1 MSANPP
7 EQPTS
12 GGWVTQE
19 PTDDGVRI
27 TVVTEHGANSHD
39 IRGGLSEDDLLD

>member
-1 MSANPP
+1 MTGTND
-7 EQPTS
+7 QPTS

-27 TVVTEHGANSHD
+27 VAITEHGANSVD
-39 IRGGLSEDDLLD
+39 VPGGLTEDDLLD